1 MKSKFISN
9 ILLTFIWVALTGD
22 FSFENY
28 VFGFFLNF
36 HILWLITYK
45 RNHSKYFVIVP
56 KLILLLVTFLYELIK
71 ANLEVAYEVITPK
84 LKMTPGII
92 MVPLDV
98 KSNIGITLLANMISL
113 TPGTL
118 SIDVSNDRKVLFVH
132 AMYIKDREVFIKSI
146 KNGFE
151 KNFGDNVMT
160 LHDYLYYVILPVLI
174 LSAILI
180 FWRLLKGPTIADKVI
195 ALDLL
200 ITTGIGIIGVYCI
213 IYNHSTLLDSA
224 LILGLI
230 AFLSTVALSYYL
242 EKERRNDRNNHR
254 YTGNFWSIIRS
265 FCGDRAGANA

>member
-36 HILWLITYK
+36 HILWLITYR
-45 RNHSKYFVIVP
+45 RNQSKYFIIVP

-132 AMYIKDREVFIKSI
+132 AMYIKDREAFIRSI

-151 KNFGDNVMT
+151 KR
-160 LHDYLYYVILPVLI
+160 ILEI
-174 LSAILI
+174 LS
-180 FWRLLKGPTIADKVI
+180 
-195 ALDLL
+195 
-200 ITTGIGIIGVYCI
+200 
-213 IYNHSTLLDSA
+213 
-224 LILGLI
+224 
-230 AFLSTVALSYYL
+230 
-242 EKERRNDRNNHR
+242 
-254 YTGNFWSIIRS
+254 
-265 FCGDRAGANA
+265 